1 MSATSNQ
8 CYGSEEE
15 ITPGLSSWPLA
26 EVGCDAVFEQWI
38 ECRQAVNIWKRK
50 HGSQTF

>member
-26 EVGCDAVFEQWI
+26 EVGCDAVFEQ
-38 ECRQAVNIWKRK
+38 
-50 HGSQTF
+50 